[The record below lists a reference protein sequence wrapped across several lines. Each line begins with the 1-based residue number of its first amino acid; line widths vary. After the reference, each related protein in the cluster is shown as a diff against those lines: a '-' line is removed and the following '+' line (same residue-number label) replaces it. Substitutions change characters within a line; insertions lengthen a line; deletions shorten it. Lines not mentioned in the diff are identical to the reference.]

1 MHLEHCIHNKGPI
14 IYPPFYLILKVIFP
28 ILSRRTIQIA
38 FPWKE
43 MNASWLSRFLSDS
56 DEIHAWFNRNAK
68 ASSRII
74 FLFLCWNSEFK
85 AIENIS
91 SKTIFLPTRKIN
103 QNWYSLS
110 KTDKQIRVEAANVSS
125 VSLYV
130 KTFPFPFPFSL
141 CHEMELKNHCELK
154 PGLSP
159 SGLVKVRHPVYLGKQ
174 AHVQS

>member
-14 IYPPFYLILKVIFP
+14 IYAPFCLILKVIFP
-28 ILSRRTIQIA
+28 VLSRRTIQIV
-38 FPWKE
+38 FPWKGI
-43 MNASWLSRFLSDS
+43 NAPWLSRFLSDS
-56 DEIHAWFNRNAK
+56 DEIHAWFTRNAK

-74 FLFLCWNSEFK
+74 FLFLSWNSEFK

-91 SKTIFLPTRKIN
+91 SKTIFLPTREIN

-130 KTFPFPFPFSL
+130 KTFPFPFSL

-159 SGLVKVRHPVYLGKQ
+159 SELVEVRHPVYLRKQ